1 MSCLLLPHTYAPPQ
15 DYVSRMKEGQPGIY
29 YITGE
34 SLKAVSTSP
43 FLEQLKKKGYEV
55 LFMVDPIDEYA
66 VQQLKEFEGKKL
78 VSATKEVGVRAAC
91 VCVCVCECVCACG
104 CVCFSVFSFVACLV
118 LSVGTHP
125 RCARCFPCGSVP

>member
-1 MSCLLLPHTYAPPQ
+1 M
-15 DYVSRMKEGQPGIY
+15 SRMKEGQPGIY

>member
-1 MSCLLLPHTYAPPQ
+1 LCAELCALRVCTVALCSVLRRLDHFLSCLLLPYTYAPPQ

-78 VSATKEVGVRAAC
+78 ISATKEVRGRAD
-91 VCVCVCECVCACG
+91 
-104 CVCFSVFSFVACLV
+104 
-118 LSVGTHP
+118 
-125 RCARCFPCGSVP
+125 